1 MIIIPLFLGFNH
13 PRWCRIS
20 SINSINYQS
29 QSYMQEW
36 CSCGSAPGYGIQ
48 FVCDQEYPWLL
59 VQEWN
64 QLQLGLQAIDQ
75 EGHPGIHKALPL
87 ENTDKKHVPLKESGT
102 PRVKMRYYPPW
113 NKHSLWKLVVGRQL
127 SYCQG
132 PFSRAMFFFGG
143 RVTFKDVFQ

>member
-1 MIIIPLFLGFNH
+1 
-13 PRWCRIS
+13 
-20 SINSINYQS
+20 
-29 QSYMQEW
+29 MQEW

-87 ENTDKKHVPLKESGT
+87 ENTDKKTCSSQ
-102 PRVKMRYYPPW
+102 RVWDPTSEDEILPSVK
-113 NKHSLWKLVVGRQL
+113 Q
-127 SYCQG
+127 
-132 PFSRAMFFFGG
+132 
-143 RVTFKDVFQ
+143 T

>member
-1 MIIIPLFLGFNH
+1 
-13 PRWCRIS
+13 
-20 SINSINYQS
+20 
-29 QSYMQEW
+29 MQEW

-87 ENTDKKHVPLKESGT
+87 ENTDKKNQKNMFLSKSLGPHEWRWDITLRETNIASGNWWLEDSF
-102 PRVKMRYYPPW
+102 PIVKA
-113 NKHSLWKLVVGRQL
+113 HF
-127 SYCQG
+127 QG
-132 PFSRAMFFFGG
+132 LCFFFGEG
-143 RVTFKDVFQ
+143 DI